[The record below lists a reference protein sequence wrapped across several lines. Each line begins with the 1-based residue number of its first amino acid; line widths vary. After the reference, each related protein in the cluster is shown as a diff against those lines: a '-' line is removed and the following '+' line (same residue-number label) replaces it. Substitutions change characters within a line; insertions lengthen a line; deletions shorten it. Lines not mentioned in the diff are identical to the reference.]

1 MLPGWWN
8 RLSILTG
15 IRDYPPDETA
25 ARVRYR
31 LERMPQARRERAL
44 ELRQQAIADLG
55 SEDSADAWLASD
67 VPFLGNRKP
76 IDILHTGKGAAA
88 VEWALHNMRHGIYS

>member
-1 MLPGWWN
+1 MQT
-8 RLSILTG
+8 S
-15 IRDYPPDETA
+15 A
-25 ARVRYR
+25 ARTA
-31 LERMPQARRERAL
+31 PTP
-44 ELRQQAIADLG
+44 G
-55 SEDSADAWLASD
+55 SASD